1 MCARAGIIAIA
12 LTTLCSAATHAQQSQ
27 PWTWCVNDAKEAP
40 AVQIEGC
47 TAVIQS
53 GKESGRNL
61 AIAFNDRGI
70 GYHDRKEYDRAIR
83 DYSEATN
90 LDSRYARAYYNRPDI
105 AEQWARYGVP

>member
-12 LTTLCSAATHAQQSQ
+12 LTTLCAAAAHGQQSQ
-27 PWTWCVNDAKEAP
+27 PWKWCVNDAKDSPEVP
-40 AVQIEGC
+40 IKGC

-83 DYSEATN
+83 DSSEATN